1 MMWQMTSLKVDVSR
15 RTWRVQARDGAWRC
29 VEDPGGAWQHVKR
42 VINRTETLSGAWGRV
57 RALTVLRLSQ
67 FCRSVQD
74 DLCGSFKTV
83 IEAMFVVVMRV
94 AVVCAV

>member
-1 MMWQMTSLKVDVSR
+1 MTSPRADVSR
-15 RTWRVQARDGAWRC
+15 RKLARGGAWRR
-29 VEDPGGAWQHVKR
+29 VTARGGAWQLVER
-42 VINRTETLSGAWGRV
+42 VINRTETLSGAWGRM
-57 RALTVLRLSQ
+57 RSPTVLRLSQ